1 MKPDTSKAMK
11 DLIKQV
17 RNAVPFDTPQEELC
31 NGPCTGC
38 PKKLMEYLDTQLEEW
53 EADLQAGEEP
63 TLGDIQKLAKTSR
76 KIYGVLEKNNLIKD
90 QA

>member
-17 RNAVPFDTPQEELC
+17 RNAVPFDTQQEQLC

-53 EADLQAGEEP
+53 EADLKVGEEP
-63 TLGDIQKLAKTSR
+63 TFGDIQKLAKTSR

-90 QA
+90 QG

>member
-1 MKPDTSKAMK
+1 MNN
-11 DLIKQV
+11 LISQV
-17 RNAVPFDTPQEELC
+17 RKSVPFDTPQDELC

-63 TLGDIQKLAKTSR
+63 TFGDIQKLAKTSR